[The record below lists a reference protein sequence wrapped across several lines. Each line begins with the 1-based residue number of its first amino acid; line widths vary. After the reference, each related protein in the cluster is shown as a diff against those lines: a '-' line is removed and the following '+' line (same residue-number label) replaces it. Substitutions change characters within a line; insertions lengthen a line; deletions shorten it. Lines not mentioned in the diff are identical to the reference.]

1 MYVDKTYE
9 NPTACCRFPCLC
21 CTGLMSLECLWPSL
35 DLFYFSHRI
44 KERSFQRFSSFVLV
58 EFYASPPSVFRLSFQ
73 NIFASFGGSWNKAKV
88 EILLHNSLSLLPY
101 TKGPLLF
108 SLLVSYLILFFKSF
122 FTWFVHL
129 KKLKLIQYIFI
140 L

>member
-21 CTGLMSLECLWPSL
+21 CPGLMSLECLWPSL

-88 EILLHNSLSLLPY
+88 EILLHNSLSLCFPTQRALFCF
-101 TKGPLLF
+101 LFWWVIWSCFLNHF
-108 SLLVSYLILFFKSF
+108 SLDLF
-122 FTWFVHL
+122 
-129 KKLKLIQYIFI
+129 I
-140 L
+140 